1 MMSKTADTQTHCKA
15 GMGYVATL
23 HVLKWRSALGMLR
36 ALALDRFRYGNSDG
50 LQLLRV
56 LGTGRGSSTAPG
68 SQSVRTA
75 VFALF
80 ESETNADA
88 FIARVQRRRG
98 LAESWHVKLRGAGGH
113 GSWRGVEVPRLM
125 GDDAAERI
133 RRGTSPIAI
142 ITRADVRLRSWRAF
156 SRDARIVDTELRASR
171 GLLAVIGIGD
181 APMLRLGTFS
191 IWQNLEAMSEF
202 GHRAPQ
208 HGRVVSRT
216 RSERWYGEEMFA
228 RFEPYWSA
236 GTWDGRDP
244 LRSGS

>member
-1 MMSKTADTQTHCKA
+1 
-15 GMGYVATL
+15 
-23 HVLKWRSALGMLR
+23 MLQ
-36 ALALDRFRYGNSDG
+36 ALAFDRFRYGNSDG

-80 ESETNADA
+80 ENETNADA
-88 FIARVQRRRG
+88 FIARVQHRRG

-113 GSWRGVEVPRLM
+113 GSWRGVDVPRLM
-125 GDDAAERI
+125 GDDSAERI
-133 RRGTSPIAI
+133 RQGTSPIAI

-156 SRDARIVDTELRASR
+156 SRDASVVDTELRASR